1 MILIPLYIITGYPH
15 GYSITKHRRRSGCMN
30 IFRKVGFGIASFCF
44 GAGLAMS
51 LLPDDI
57 VKTTYSD
64 GHTETHTEGNAANL
78 IILAMKFGLMIVG
91 AFIFCFVASVI
102 MTIETFYGLLENFN
116 WKGWMAKL
124 RPPKQVP
131 VTQ

>member
-1 MILIPLYIITGYPH
+1 L
-15 GYSITKHRRRSGCMN
+15 
-30 IFRKVGFGIASFCF
+30 V
-44 GAGLAMS
+44 
-51 LLPDDI
+51 
-57 VKTTYSD
+57 
-64 GHTETHTEGNAANL
+64 
-78 IILAMKFGLMIVG
+78 ILALKFGLMIVG